1 MPERLVATGWK
12 ISMSNHEGCLSKK
25 ERRTIED
32 KAKTWSDSLTGK
44 FVYARTSDSIPSLL
58 PVKTWR
64 NTIDRC

>member
-1 MPERLVATGWK
+1 
-12 ISMSNHEGCLSKK
+12 MSNHEGCLSKK